1 MATRTRATGSNPV
14 GTAVVLVLAAVLL
27 VELPA
32 GNDPHFPWKYL
43 ALLLGTGA
51 ALALAT
57 GQLLAR
63 RARARISVPAALL
76 AAFLAALLVRGVLA
90 DVPFEAAL
98 VGSLYRY
105 DGLLLYLAGAVLL
118 VLAWQF
124 LDPWTLLRALVGIAA
139 FVAAWALLTAPSGD
153 PLLNS
158 YATAERTALESTLGN
173 ANFLAAFLGL
183 SVGPCLAVA
192 LRHRDVW
199 RWVAL
204 GALIAI
210 AVVLPLTRSL
220 QAVPVLAVS
229 AGVVLLIWGEN
240 GDSRRRNVV
249 RTAAAAV
256 AAAALLAGV
265 AVTAGVGPGAGVRA
279 SEIGT
284 VQARLFYWAAA
295 TEIVQD
301 HPLAGIGP
309 GQFRGAYTP
318 YRSVEAAVTR
328 PFDAIDAPHN
338 VVLKLAA
345 ENGLVLAALYLAFV
359 ASVGWILLRGL
370 ISLRG
375 EQRLALAGVGA
386 AWLAYQAQSLV
397 SIEVVPLAVVHY
409 VTAGAVLSASG
420 AAPFALRPGA
430 SRRGEKKGR
439 VAAVTV
445 AAMLVVVLPLLLRPV
460 RADVAVG
467 SGVRAVGAGAAAEA
481 RAAFDRARRLAP
493 YEPEYV
499 FLAGRAFEQRQD
511 AATALGYY
519 AAAASLEPGNAR
531 YQLGATR
538 TAAALQDAKRT
549 LTYAEALLAS
559 DPHNPELLAKVTQL
573 RLSTGHLDP
582 AAASAA
588 RLVEVRPQSPAAWV
602 LAGQVAAAARRPGE
616 ARQAFETAL
625 RLDPGSTEARDALRA
640 LHSGTAES

>member
-1 MATRTRATGSNPV
+1 MATRTRATSSNPV
-14 GTAVVLVLAAVLL
+14 GAAVVLVLAAVLL

-32 GNDPHFPWKYL
+32 GIDPHFPWKY
-43 ALLLGTGA
+43 AGLLLGTGA
-51 ALALAT
+51 ALALAV
-57 GQLLAR
+57 GQLLAH

-90 DVPFEAAL
+90 EVPFEAAL

-105 DGLLLYLAGAVLL
+105 DGILLYLAGAVLL

-124 LDPWTLLRALVGIAA
+124 LDPRTLLRALVGIAA
-139 FVAAWALLTAPSGD
+139 FVAGWALLTAPSGD
-153 PLLNS
+153 PLLGS

-183 SVGPCLAVA
+183 SVGPCLVVA
-192 LRHRDVW
+192 LRHRDIW
-199 RWVAL
+199 RWLAL

-229 AGVVLLIWGEN
+229 AGVVLLMWGEN
-240 GDSRRRNVV
+240 GGRRRRNVV

-256 AAAALLAGV
+256 AAAGLLAGV

-284 VQARLFYWAAA
+284 VQARVFYWTAA
-295 TEIVQD
+295 TDIVQD

-328 PFDAIDAPHN
+328 PFDAVDAPHN

-345 ENGLVLAALYLAFV
+345 ENGLVVAALYLAFV
-359 ASVGWILLRGL
+359 ASVGWVLLRGL

-375 EQRLALAGVGA
+375 EERLALAGVGA
-386 AWLAYQAQSLV
+386 AWLGYQVQSLV

-409 VTAGAVLSASG
+409 VTAGAVLAASG
-420 AAPFALRPGA
+420 AAPFVLRPGA
-430 SRRGEKKGR
+430 SRRGEKKR
-439 VAAVTV
+439 IAAVTV
-445 AAMLVVVLPLLLRPV
+445 AAVLVVVLPLVLRPV
-460 RADVAVG
+460 RADLAAA
-467 SGVRAVGAGAAAEA
+467 SGVHAVGAGEVAEA

-493 YEPEYV
+493 YEPEYA
-499 FLAGRAFEQRQD
+499 FIAGRAFEQRQD

-519 AAAASLEPGNAR
+519 ASAASREPGNAR

-538 TAAALQDAKRT
+538 AAAALQDAKRT
-549 LTYAEALLAS
+549 VTYAEALLAS
-559 DPHNPELLAKVTQL
+559 DPHNPELLAEVTRL
-573 RLSTGHLDP
+573 RLATGDLDP
-582 AAASAA
+582 AAASAS
-588 RLVEVRPQSPAAWV
+588 RLVEVRPQSAASWI
-602 LAGQVAAAARRPGE
+602 LAGQVAAAAGRSGE
-616 ARQAFETAL
+616 AQQAFETAL

-640 LHSGTAES
+640 LRSGSAES